1 MKPEEE
7 LLELRERIRRHE
19 RLYYVSATP
28 EISDYEFDQMMRRLE
43 ELEQAHPELVTADS
57 PTRRVGG
64 EPVEEFE
71 TVTHDPPMLS
81 IDNAY
86 TFEELAEW
94 DARVRKGSGTDR
106 LSYFADL
113 KIDGVSIDLVYRG
126 GELVRAATRGDGYRG
141 DDVTANVRT
150 VRALPLRLS
159 GGIENLR
166 ARGEIYMDK
175 RRFEALNREKEEA
188 GQVPLANPRNAAA
201 GSLKQKDSRLTA
213 KRGLSAFVYQV
224 VDAAGHSLQTQRG
237 MYELLETAGL
247 PVNPV
252 FCHCESLDAVRD
264 FIEQWRERRHDLPFE
279 IDGIVVKVD
288 ELPLRDELGSTSKA
302 PRWAVAFKYPPEAAR
317 TVVRRI
323 EAQVGRT
330 GAITP
335 VAIFDPVH
343 IGGSTVQR
351 ATLHNYE
358 EVARKDVRVGDT
370 VLVEKA
376 GDVIPK
382 VTTVLAEK
390 RPAGTTPL
398 EVPGRCPVCSEPVH
412 EFEGEVAIRC
422 VNQGCPAIV
431 RESIVHFA
439 SRRAMNIEGL
449 GDKVVDQL
457 LAVGLLVDY
466 TSIYELTRDD
476 LAALERWGT
485 KSADNL
491 LAAVERSKSVELGRF
506 IFALGIRFVGER
518 VASIL
523 ARQLRSI
530 EAVVSA
536 GAEDLVVIPEIGPKL
551 ADSITFHFSVVAN
564 RERVEKLRG
573 LGVHPRPPDIGG
585 TGRLAGQTIVVT
597 GALDRYTREEI
608 HALIESE
615 GGRATGS
622 VSKNTSLIV
631 AGRDAGSKLEKA
643 RALGVEVLSEAE
655 FLERLEIENDREDMR
670 ESES

>member
-7 LLELRERIRRHE
+7 LLELREQIRRHE
-19 RLYYVSATP
+19 RLYYVSASP

-43 ELEQAHPELVTADS
+43 ELEQAHPELVTPDS

-94 DARVRKGSGTDR
+94 DARVRKGSGADR
-106 LSYFADL
+106 HSYFADL

-150 VRALPLRLS
+150 VRTLPLGLS
-159 GGIENLR
+159 AGIETLR

-175 RRFEALNREKEEA
+175 RRFETLNREKEEA
-188 GQVPLANPRNAAA
+188 GQAPLANPRNAAA

-213 KRGLSAFVYQV
+213 KRGLSAFVYHV
-224 VDAAGHSLQTQRG
+224 VDAAEHGLQTQSG
-237 MYELLETAGL
+237 MHELLGMAGL
-247 PVNPV
+247 PVTPV
-252 FCHCESLDAVRD
+252 FCHCENLEAVRD

-288 ELPLRDELGSTSKA
+288 ELPLRDELGSTAKA
-302 PRWAVAFKYPPEAAR
+302 PRWAIAFKYPPEAAQ

-323 EAQVGRT
+323 DAQVGRT

-335 VAIFDPVH
+335 VATFDPVH

-358 EVARKDVRVGDT
+358 EVARKDLRVGDT

-382 VTTVLAEK
+382 VTKVLAEK

-439 SRRAMNIEGL
+439 SRKAMNIEGL

-457 LAVGLLVDY
+457 LAAGLLVDY
-466 TSIYELTRDD
+466 TSIYELARDD
-476 LAALERWGT
+476 LTALERWGT

-506 IFALGIRFVGER
+506 VFALGIRFVGER

-523 ARQLRSI
+523 ARHLRSI

-536 GAEDLVVIPEIGPKL
+536 GPEDLVAIPEIGPKL
-551 ADSITFHFSVVAN
+551 ADSITFHFSVAAN

-573 LGVHPRPPDIGG
+573 LGVDPRPPAIGG

-597 GALDRYTREEI
+597 GALDRYTRDEI

-622 VSKNTSLIV
+622 VSKSTSLVV
-631 AGRDAGSKLEKA
+631 AGRDAGSKLDKA
-643 RALGVEVLSEAE
+643 RELGVEVLSEAE
-655 FLERLEIENDREDMR
+655 FLERLEIGNDREDM
-670 ESES
+670 

>member
-1 MKPEEE
+1 MKAEKE
-7 LLELRERIRRHE
+7 LLELREQIRRHE
-19 RLYYVSATP
+19 RLYYVAAAP

-43 ELEQAHPELVTADS
+43 ELEKAHPDLVTPDS
-57 PTRRVGG
+57 PTQRVGG
-64 EPVEEFE
+64 EPVGQFE
-71 TVTHDPPMLS
+71 TVEHDPPMLS

-86 TFEELAEW
+86 TFEELEEW
-94 DARVRKGSGTDR
+94 DARVRKGSGAADR
-106 LSYFADL
+106 VSYFVDL
-113 KIDGVSIDLVYRG
+113 KIDGVSIDLAYQR

-159 GGIENLR
+159 GGIEDLR
-166 ARGEIYMDK
+166 ARGEIYLDK

-188 GQVPLANPRNAAA
+188 GEPPLANPRNAAA

-213 KRGLSAFVYQV
+213 KRGLSAFAYQIV
-224 VDAAGHSLQTQRG
+224 NATAHGLQTQSG
-237 MYELLETAGL
+237 IHELLEKSGL
-247 PVNPV
+247 PVSPV
-252 FCHCESLDAVRD
+252 FCRCESLDEVRE
-264 FIEQWRERRHDLPFE
+264 FIEEWREKRHSLPFE

-288 ELPLRDELGSTSKA
+288 DLSVRDELGSTSKA
-302 PRWAVAFKYPPEAAR
+302 PRWAIAFKYPPEAAQ

-358 EVARKDVRVGDT
+358 EVARKDIRVGDT
-370 VLVEKA
+370 VTVEKA

-382 VTTVLAEK
+382 VSGVIAEK
-390 RPAGTTPL
+390 RPAGTKPL
-398 EVPGRCPVCSEPVH
+398 QLPDRCPVCGEPVH

-457 LAVGLLVDY
+457 LAAGLLADY
-466 TSIYELTRDD
+466 TSIYELAEED
-476 LAALERWGT
+476 LSGLERWGE
-485 KSADNL
+485 KSARNL
-491 LAAVERSKSVELGRF
+491 LAQVERSKAVELGRF

-523 ARQLRSI
+523 ARHLRSI
-530 EAVVSA
+530 EAVASA
-536 GAEDLVVIPEIGPKL
+536 SPAELIAIPEIGPKL
-551 ADSITFHFSVVAN
+551 ADSITFHFSVAAN
-564 RERVEKLRG
+564 RERVEKLRAF
-573 LGVHPRPPDIGG
+573 GVDPRPPETGG
-585 TGRLAGQTIVVT
+585 TGRLTGQTIVVT
-597 GALDRYTREEI
+597 GVLDQYTREQI

-615 GGRATGS
+615 GGRAAGS
-622 VSKNTSLIV
+622 VSKNTALVV
-631 AGRDAGSKLEKA
+631 AGRDAGSKLDKA
-643 RALGVEVLSEAE
+643 KALGVEVVSEAE
-655 FLERLEIENDREDMR
+655 FLRRLDR
-670 ESES
+670 